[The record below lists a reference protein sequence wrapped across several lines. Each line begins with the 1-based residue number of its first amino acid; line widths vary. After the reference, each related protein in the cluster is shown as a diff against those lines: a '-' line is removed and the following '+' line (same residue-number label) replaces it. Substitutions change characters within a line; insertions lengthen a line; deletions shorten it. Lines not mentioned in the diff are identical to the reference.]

1 MRFFCDRCKTRYT
14 IDDAKVRG
22 KVLKIRCKNCGNVM
36 TVSDS
41 GGSSVSPSM
50 DTSSA
55 AARALAH
62 RRGGSRPASGP
73 GGEREVSGSST
84 HGSGSPGDSRVQRGP
99 KGGAAARVTFRTPK
113 AGGGRDTIKRESR
126 VGGGES
132 GAAVGAGV
140 SGRFDGGLDQQT
152 MISDPGFDLG
162 AIRKEAESLKR
173 DSESFEPPTAEEPEE
188 WYLADDNGQWGPMTF
203 SELAARVK
211 RREPGP
217 NPQAW
222 RDGMAEWQDL
232 HDVPELRPYIK
243 HLPPP
248 RPPTGSYSKLG
259 ADSKRELLEEGGPT
273 LQDHTPGGVRGRGAP
288 KKSPPKKDVDAD
300 FFGGKGLGKTEGEAP
315 SVSKTAQKSGGA
327 ADLFSLQPEKAA
339 QDDGDDSLS
348 DALGGFASAP
358 ATLGPPSAAITPPR
372 DTNRNL
378 VIIFAIF
385 GGIVALAMVVLVAYV
400 VLRDSGSSTQKPAE
414 EKIETAE
421 ATSPT
426 ENKEESGM
434 EAESPVKKA
443 DDDSGGAEEGEEE
456 AEELVMDEVAI
467 SLSRPASS
475 SRKGSTKPG
484 KKPKSEEKSTSGSS
498 SSSLGGGFGVPGV
511 YGSGGSSL
519 SGRRSDSPSVESP
532 SKSRKGS
539 SRVAT
544 RPVSKP
550 EVMAVVSKN
559 VYRLKRCYERAVR
572 LHPAQLRQ
580 ARLKVNFRVNTS
592 GKVTSVN
599 ITPGKYRGFSLG
611 PCIVSSVRG
620 WKFPPSTKPYGTVFP
635 VNFVG
640 R

>member
-36 TVSDS
+36 TVSDA

-55 AARALAH
+55 AARALSH
-62 RRGGSRPASGP
+62 RRGGPRSAGGP
-73 GGEREVSGSST
+73 GGEREVSG
-84 HGSGSPGDSRVQRGP
+84 GSKRGTGSPGGSRGQRAP
-99 KGGAAARVTFRTPK
+99 KGGAAARITFRTPK

-126 VGGGES
+126 GGAGEP
-132 GAAVGAGV
+132 GAAPGAGA
-140 SGRFDGGLDQQT
+140 SGGFDGGLDQQT

-162 AIRKEAESLKR
+162 AIRREAESIKHG
-173 DSESFEPPTAEEPEE
+173 SESSDPPMVEEPEE

-211 RREPGP
+211 RGEPGP

-248 RPPTGSYSKLG
+248 RSPTGSYAKLG
-259 ADSKRELLEEGGPT
+259 AEAKRDLLEEGGPT
-273 LQDHTPGGVRGRGAP
+273 LQDHTPGVGRGRGVR
-288 KKSPPKKDVDAD
+288 KKSPPKKDVDAG
-300 FFGGKGLGKTEGEAP
+300 FFGSKGLGKTEGEAP
-315 SVSKTAQKSGGA
+315 SVSKPAQKSGVA
-327 ADLFSLQPEKAA
+327 SDLFSLQPEKAA

-358 ATLGPPSAAITPPR
+358 AMSGQPSAAISPPR

-400 VLRDSGSSTQKPAE
+400 VLRDNGSSTQKPAK
-414 EKIETAE
+414 EKIETAKAGPVEIKEKE
-421 ATSPT
+421 A
-426 ENKEESGM
+426 GR

-443 DDDSGGAEEGEEE
+443 DDDSGGDEKGEEE
-456 AEELVMDEVAI
+456 SEELVMDEVAI
-467 SLSRPASS
+467 SLSRSTSS

-484 KKPKSEEKSTSGSS
+484 KKPKPEEGSTAGSS
-498 SSSLGGGFGVPGV
+498 SSSLGGGFGTPGL
-511 YGSGGSSL
+511 YGSGGSSI

-539 SRVAT
+539 SRVAS
-544 RPVSKP
+544 RPVTKP

-559 VYRLKRCYERAVR
+559 VHRLKRCYERAVR